1 MFTNASLPNILF
13 DKMDRGLEHEKK
25 QYFVKYHLYLFFF
38 LKKKKK
44 ALMDNS
50 INDLQVMLVESKYC
64 TERDDFL
71 QKR

>member
-13 DKMDRGLEHEKK
+13 DKMDRGLEHEKNNILLNT
-25 QYFVKYHLYLFFF
+25 VSIIF
-38 LKKKKK
+38 LKKTF
-44 ALMDNS
+44 MDDE